1 MSLKAF
7 HLVFIVA
14 SILLALGF
22 AAWAFVTYFS
32 AQGGN
37 IWDLVMGAASALV
50 AVGLVFYERYFL
62 KKLKNVSYL

>member
-14 SILLALGF
+14 SILLAIGF
-22 AAWAFVTYFS
+22 AVWSFMNYS
-32 AQGGN
+32 SPQGN
-37 IWDLVMGAASALV
+37 TSDLVVAIVSAAVAL
-50 AVGLVFYERYFL
+50 GLVGYEIYFL

>member
-14 SILLALGF
+14 SILLVVGF
-22 AAWAFVTYFS
+22 GVWSLLNYLSPEGRVR
-32 AQGGN
+32 
-37 IWDLVMGAASALV
+37 DLILAIASALV
-50 AVGLVFYERYFL
+50 VIALLCYERYFL

>member
-14 SILLALGF
+14 SILLAVGF
-22 AAWAFVTYFS
+22 SAWSFMTYFQDHAGVWYLVSGVGS
-32 AQGGN
+32 A
-37 IWDLVMGAASALV
+37 ISAVALV
-50 AVGLVFYERYFL
+50 IYQKYCL